1 MLAQLFFLAFIF
13 NLVIDLYFLIPAV
26 ITQIFNPTTK
36 LVIPKGTSNKEAKGE
51 IETQP
56 LKVEAKIS
64 KR

>member
-1 MLAQLFFLAFIF
+1 M
-13 NLVIDLYFLIPAV
+13 IDLHFLIPAV

-51 IETQP
+51 IETKP